1 MFHVYM
7 FNPLWN
13 WFLCVVAGIFYR
25 YPIGTVPFIGHFST
39 TLHSH
44 LCPISITY
52 IYVDLFWGS
61 LFCSIGLFIYPHP
74 STSLFWYENVN
85 FLTLVCKSS
94 LAILG
99 LLFIPEYTFKLTCQQ
114 QQQQN
119 KTKKQLRFSSV
130 SFGEDWHLFSTVL
143 YFLRLQYVYLFI

>member
-1 MFHVYM
+1 MK
-7 FNPLWN
+7 L
-13 WFLCVVAGIFYR
+13 IFVCCGRNCYR

-44 LCPISITY
+44 FCPISIIY

-61 LFCSIGLFIYPHP
+61 LFCSIRLFIYPHT
-74 STSLFWYENVN
+74 STSLFWYGNVN

-99 LLFIPEYTFKLTCQQ
+99 LVFIPEYIFKLTCQQ

-119 KTKKQLRFSSV
+119 KTKKSV
-130 SFGEDWHLFSTVL
+130 KIFISFIWGGLTSF
-143 YFLRLQYVYLFI
+143 QYWVVFPKTTICPFIYLDLLKCFA